1 MAAVSEGVSEPMT
14 ADHSQHCVQLTDRL
28 EILRNNE
35 RFCDVIV
42 EVKGKE
48 FKVHKAVLAAA
59 SPFFLTL
66 LESNMRESNE
76 HLIKVEL
83 EEATASIMEDV
94 LKYVYTGNVS
104 VTEENAHNLI
114 ATADYLLL
122 PGLKSLACDFL
133 KGILATENCVFNYY
147 FAERYQC
154 MNLMEEC
161 RELIKSNFSALMET
175 DDFLNLDAKQVIKW
189 VSSDDIIIKAE
200 EEVFKG
206 IVKWVH
212 HNKSEREKE
221 FPYLLHQVRLN
232 SVHQD
237 YLVNEMVKEELIT
250 TNNECLNFVL
260 GFLKWI
266 LDPTL
271 QCSIKPRTCLQTQ
284 VNGIFVCGGNKALLY
299 HPNENIWHLL
309 PDLLMEHQNHAA
321 IEYGDKSYIFSNQS
335 GGDYY
340 VRSTNT
346 WGAIQSDLKYIAVK
360 LCSLLTFN
368 EHKSLYAVLESSR
381 YGCAVYD
388 YDPVRNEWN
397 RFVEYG
403 KLQCWGACGVTDGCH
418 LYIIGGTKSR
428 VQKALGSTKVLRI
441 DPEAGN
447 CEEVASLNEAR
458 HDAFGAAMNGK
469 IYVGGGIQGSATLK
483 TCEMFNPSTNEW
495 QMMPSLNVPRH
506 SSSMVCFQEALY
518 VVGGMKNKNRRIRE
532 LSVEMFDF
540 KSNEWKEKS
549 SIPVNYES
557 DEEEKKNW
565 HYKACS
571 AAVHKDAL
579 EEFMVSVSPFI

>member
-14 ADHSQHCVQLTDRL
+14 ADHSQHCLQLTDRL

-48 FKVHKAVLAAA
+48 IKAHKAVLAAS

-76 HLIKVEL
+76 HLIKIEL

-104 VTEENAHNLI
+104 VSEESVHNLI

-161 RELIKSNFSALMET
+161 RELIKSNFSAVMET
-175 DDFLNLDAKQVIKW
+175 DDFLNLDVRHVSKW
-189 VSSDDIIIKAE
+189 VSSDDITVKAE

-206 IVKWVH
+206 IVKWVN

-221 FPYLLHQVRLN
+221 FPYLFHQVRLN
-232 SVHQD
+232 SVDQD
-237 YLVNEMVKEELIT
+237 YLVNELVKEELIT

-284 VNGIFVCGGNKALLY
+284 VNGIFVCGGNKTLFYL
-299 HPNENIWHLL
+299 PNQNIWYQLS
-309 PDLLMEHQNHAA
+309 DLLMEYQDHAA
-321 IEYGDKSYIFSNQS
+321 IQYRDKVYIFGNQG
-335 GGDYY
+335 GGDCYMP
-340 VRSTNT
+340 STNT
-346 WGAIQSDLKYIAVK
+346 WGAIQSESFCGK
-360 LCSLLTFN
+360 LCSLLKFDK
-368 EHKSLYAVLESSR
+368 HKILYAVLERSLRSC
-381 YGCAVYD
+381 GVYH
-388 YDPVRNEWN
+388 YDPVKSEWKN
-397 RFVEYG
+397 FVDEE
-403 KLQCWGACGVTDGCH
+403 KLQLFGACGVTDGCH
-418 LYIIGGTKSR
+418 LYVIGGSKR
-428 VQKALGSTKVLRI
+428 DDWPAALPLGSTKVVRI
-441 DPEAGN
+441 DPEDGN
-447 CEEVASLNEAR
+447 HEEVASMNEAR

-469 IYVGGGIQGSATLK
+469 IYVGGGRQKKRTLR
-483 TCEMFNPSTNEW
+483 TCEMYDPLTDEW
-495 QMMPSLNVPRH
+495 QVMPSLNVPRH
-506 SSSMVCFQEALY
+506 SSSMVCYEEALY
-518 VVGGMKNKNRRIRE
+518 AVGGMKTRQDRE

-540 KSNEWKEKS
+540 KTNEWKKKS
-549 SIPVNYES
+549 TIPVADEI
-557 DEEEKKNW
+557 EEERKEKL

-579 EEFMVSVSPFI
+579 QERVEY

>member
-1 MAAVSEGVSEPMT
+1 MAVVSEGISEPMT
-14 ADHSQHCVQLTDRL
+14 ADHSQHCLQLTDRL
-28 EILRNNE
+28 ETLRNNE

-42 EVKGKE
+42 EVKGRE
-48 FKVHKAVLAAA
+48 FKAHKAVLAAS

-104 VTEENAHNLI
+104 VTEESAHCLI

-161 RELIKSNFSALMET
+161 RELIKSNFSAVMET
-175 DDFLNLDAKQVIKW
+175 DDFLNLDVRHVSKW
-189 VSSDDIIIKAE
+189 VSSDDITVKAE

-206 IVKWVH
+206 IVKWVN

-237 YLVNEMVKEELIT
+237 YLVNELVKEELIT

-284 VNGIFVCGGNKALLY
+284 VNGIFVCGGNKALFYL
-299 HPNENIWHLL
+299 PNENIWYQLS
-309 PDLLMEHQNHAA
+309 DLLMEHQNHAA
-321 IEYGDKSYIFSNQS
+321 IQYRDKVFIFSNQG

-340 VRSTNT
+340 MPSTNT
-346 WGAIQSDLKYIAVK
+346 GVQ
-360 LCSLLTFN
+360 FN
-368 EHKSLYAVLESSR
+368 Q
-381 YGCAVYD
+381 
-388 YDPVRNEWN
+388 NF
-397 RFVEYG
+397 FV
-403 KLQCWGACGVTDGCH
+403 
-418 LYIIGGTKSR
+418 
-428 VQKALGSTKVLRI
+428 
-441 DPEAGN
+441 GN
-447 CEEVASLNEAR
+447 C
-458 HDAFGAAMNGK
+458 AA
-469 IYVGGGIQGSATLK
+469 
-483 TCEMFNPSTNEW
+483 C
-495 QMMPSLNVPRH
+495 
-506 SSSMVCFQEALY
+506 
-518 VVGGMKNKNRRIRE
+518 
-532 LSVEMFDF
+532 
-540 KSNEWKEKS
+540 
-549 SIPVNYES
+549 
-557 DEEEKKNW
+557 
-565 HYKACS
+565 
-571 AAVHKDAL
+571 
-579 EEFMVSVSPFI
+579 